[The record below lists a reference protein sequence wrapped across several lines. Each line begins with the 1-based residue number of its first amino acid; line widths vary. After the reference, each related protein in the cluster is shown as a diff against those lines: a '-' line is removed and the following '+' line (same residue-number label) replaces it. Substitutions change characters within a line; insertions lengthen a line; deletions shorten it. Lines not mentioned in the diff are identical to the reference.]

1 KVLGA
6 FHDLQGDRGL
16 DVLGQGDGLVG
27 RPGPAGTLDVGPTQ
41 AHALLEVFQWDVQD
55 LGQIGE
61 DLFSPVLHALEFV
74 VVGRHRQFGPVVDHR
89 PARGVEDLTT
99 GGGHDEFLSV
109 VGHSKITVVVGHRHL
124 QVPQAYSQN
133 GKEHQD
139 QDLSQNEPGPAQAA
153 AG

>member
-1 KVLGA
+1 RLEITEDLSGPFLVRVFTHGQCLGGDSGKVLGA

-74 VVGRHRQFGPVVDHR
+74 V
-89 PARGVEDLTT
+89 
-99 GGGHDEFLSV
+99 GG
-109 VGHSKITVVVGHRHL
+109 
-124 QVPQAYSQN
+124 
-133 GKEHQD
+133 
-139 QDLSQNEPGPAQAA
+139 
-153 AG
+153 